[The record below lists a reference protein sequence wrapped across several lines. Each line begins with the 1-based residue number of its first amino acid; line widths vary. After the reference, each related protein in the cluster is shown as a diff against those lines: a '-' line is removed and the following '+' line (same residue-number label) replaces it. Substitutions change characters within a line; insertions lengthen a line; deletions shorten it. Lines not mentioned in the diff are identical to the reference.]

1 MILHIIIL
9 EILNKLKERVNM
21 KLNWL
26 KENMDILTGCCL
38 KNEELKVISSL
49 QEVDF
54 DLDCLTINEIKVLD
68 VILTELTK

>member
-1 MILHIIIL
+1 
-9 EILNKLKERVNM
+9 M

-68 VILTELTK
+68 VILTDLTE